1 MLLRWRLQA
10 EYTAGAMIEAKG
22 EVMERKRDLDVTR
35 ERMDR
40 LVEKLFMGREQGIV
54 LHGAIS
60 AAQMYNGQAQ
70 TRLLASMQN
79 SYYNAVQAS
88 LPWGGE
94 ISQHGRI
101 PALPPSEAHLMQT
114 EQMGNRFGHSSTTK
128 KGAKTGGKGVAQGDT
143 RPRKAGKA
151 TGAGLPPLGQ
161 GSLYP
166 GGPPAQGRKGSLWGE
181 GAGIQKKGLPKNT
194 KQRNKDRFAVA
205 PQEGVYGAPGGKWS

>member
-1 MLLRWRLQA
+1 
-10 EYTAGAMIEAKG
+10 MIEAKG

-101 PALPPSEAHLMQT
+101 PALPPSESHMMQP
-114 EQMGNRFGHSSTTK
+114 EQAGNRFGHSSSTR
-128 KGAKTGGKGVAQGDT
+128 KGAKSMGKGATQGET
-143 RPRKAGKA
+143 RTRKAGKS
-151 TGAGLPPLGQ
+151 TGPGLPPLGQ

-166 GGPPAQGRKGSLWGE
+166 GVPPAQGQKGGLWGQT
-181 GAGIQKKGLPKNT
+181 AGVQAKGPSKNT
-194 KQRNKDRFAVA
+194 KQRNKDRFAGPREA
-205 PQEGVYGAPGGKWS
+205 SYGATGKRS